1 MHAKLLQSC
10 LTLWTVGHQAPL
22 SVGFSR
28 QEYWS
33 GLPCPPPGIFPTQ
46 GSNPHLFFFF
56 FMSPAGGL
64 FTTSATWEAQDPSL
78 QRIYSTSHSV
88 FKSSQN
94 HIYPTYIVPHHS
106 RVLPL
111 TWWPAGGDGLVLTY
125 LLKASGLKVFLA
137 SLSWSGRRC

>member
-1 MHAKLLQSC
+1 MSDSLDC
-10 LTLWTVGHQAPL
+10 
-22 SVGFSR
+22 R
-28 QEYWS
+28 
-33 GLPCPPPGIFPTQ
+33 PPGSSVRGILQARVLEWVAMPSSRDLPNPRIKPT
-46 GSNPHLFFFF
+46 SFFFF

-111 TWWPAGGDGLVLTY
+111 TWLPAGGDGLVLTY
-125 LLKASGLKVFLA
+125 LLRASGLKVFLA